1 MVRNAAERFF
11 EIFNH
16 KTCFCTLVLTGFWLG
31 YPKDI
36 ITARGFRKIV
46 LFSTGFL
53 ISTTLFHRD
62 DCFSIGA
69 QFLPFLGVF
78 LTRDRGVIEGQQG
91 AHFSLDFER
100 LLETNWKLRELA
112 NFNKKDRVVAGE
124 KLEIVHLE
132 IPKTRVIVNIGWKYC
147 QELINQG
154 HNKFCAMEKMSK

>member
-1 MVRNAAERFF
+1 M
-11 EIFNH
+11 
-16 KTCFCTLVLTGFWLG
+16 
-31 YPKDI
+31 
-36 ITARGFRKIV
+36 
-46 LFSTGFL
+46 FSTGFL
-53 ISTTLFHRD
+53 ISTTLFHRG

-132 IPKTRVIVNIGWKYC
+132 IPKTRVIVNIG
-147 QELINQG
+147 
-154 HNKFCAMEKMSK
+154 